1 MAVATIFQVPFIWCC
16 LAIGFTGTFY
26 TALGGLRG
34 VVWTDCVQGVIT
46 IVAPITI
53 IVKILY
59 DSNSG
64 HFKLRPLSDIN
75 LRAYLFDAS
84 LDFTK
89 DENVWSCLIGV
100 AAGNLYRT
108 GLDQMIVQRY
118 MASRTLEDAK
128 RTARAGIVMLTG
140 YYIIHILMSLLLI
153 YWFRDCDPQLTG
165 AIKRIDQLL
174 PYYIKRHLSEF
185 TGFSGLFL
193 AGAVSASTST
203 ISSIINSQAVV
214 LYIDVVSQYFVL
226 ADVQATRITKVLAF
240 VIGIIM
246 TLFSIVIPYLGSAT
260 RILLMVS
267 SAVSG
272 PFVGLFLSALMF
284 PCVNSKG
291 AGVATL
297 LTTTFQLWHM
307 SEKLR
312 LGIRPPR
319 MPVTMDYCPGN
330 ITRAM
335 NISSHAFF
343 QTPRTLD
350 GVFILSRLSSYWS
363 NSISALLTILLA
375 LVISALTGGPRA
387 YKKRLHLTSDVC
399 VRLWRKLKLLP
410 KEDELKEP
418 SMADR
423 IAMTEKPLQF
433 APHEVEKL
441 TSETFA

>member
-1 MAVATIFQVPFIWCC
+1 
-16 LAIGFTGTFY
+16 
-26 TALGGLRG
+26 
-34 VVWTDCVQGVIT
+34 
-46 IVAPITI
+46 
-53 IVKILY
+53 
-59 DSNSG
+59 
-64 HFKLRPLSDIN
+64 
-75 LRAYLFDAS
+75 
-84 LDFTK
+84 
-89 DENVWSCLIGV
+89 
-100 AAGNLYRT
+100 
-108 GLDQMIVQRY
+108 
-118 MASRTLEDAK
+118 
-128 RTARAGIVMLTG
+128 
-140 YYIIHILMSLLLI
+140 
-153 YWFRDCDPQLTG
+153 
-165 AIKRIDQLL
+165 
-174 PYYIKRHLSEF
+174 
-185 TGFSGLFL
+185 
-193 AGAVSASTST
+193 
-203 ISSIINSQAVV
+203 
-214 LYIDVVSQYFVL
+214 
-226 ADVQATRITKVLAF
+226 
-240 VIGIIM
+240 M

-330 ITRAM
+330 ITRVM
-335 NISSHAFF
+335 NVSSNAFF

-363 NSISALLTILLA
+363 NSISALLTIMLA

-399 VRLWRKLKLLP
+399 VRLWRKLKFIP

-418 SMADR
+418 SMADT
-423 IAMTEKPLQF
+423 ITMTEKPIEF